1 MDAVVFR
8 VTRHPARRRNAS
20 RATSAKEGN
29 TKMKTGFAPTIGTT
43 NINRTGLALRSL
55 RAIGLSAALGAATA
69 AMAST
74 GVTYQHYR
82 FKVNAV
88 YGPNAE
94 KLEISHLGFFCEG
107 KELSYTYSSVSRGP
121 ATSAYGST
129 TPDDPSRVLSRG
141 DTSNLYADWNG
152 ARGNGKSGV
161 TDADRNNCYIDVSFA
176 APVRIDSYAFK
187 TGTCGYHFDGC
198 RAPKDFQLFG
208 SNDGEN
214 WTLLDTKTG
223 FQQPDGDRKWCSP
236 IQLGGANQGNYTT
249 DAKWFR
255 LSFRSR
261 NSASEWCIGLGEFA
275 LYNIAGSMIS
285 LTNVV
290 AASSLDLAPGEAI
303 VLMRNMANCYE
314 GYKRSTDSRTV
325 FTIPCMF
332 DQKIGGAIYNDST
345 LATDKSSYAASIW
358 VSGARAL
365 SEFRNVCVLLRLPA
379 DAPAVAAYNLSSAN
393 GTTGTIPRG
402 WILEASYDGVTWF
415 LLDERTDE
423 YMTTANNWFN
433 ARPYRF
439 NRAVPSASGA
449 TLTVGSFDRSGS
461 AAAPASSIVKVGEG
475 DWIQAGASPA
485 SVDVRGGSIE
495 LFPKFDAYRFR
506 VDRVKEWANQM
517 RLSEVALYDGETRLT
532 AASVCN
538 AHPDSGDPASRLVN
552 NLTSDN
558 YVDEYGATSDEA
570 AAKEALR
577 EQCWL
582 RMDYASPVRVTS
594 WAFWR
599 GDYSSGSPKDV
610 RLQGSR
616 DGGTTWI
623 DIDVRTNSAPASN
636 FGKAEFVRPEYA
648 GGTAS
653 DIAVSLSN
661 GGELKLNEATRRVSS
676 LTLDCATDGG
686 SLDVFAPAPNGTLRL
701 TGVTGSVDDL
711 VIPLTVDSFSGMENF
726 RSWTLFVNGVKAS
739 RRIMAADDHLVLA
752 QDATVILFH

>member
-1 MDAVVFR
+1 
-8 VTRHPARRRNAS
+8 
-20 RATSAKEGN
+20 
-29 TKMKTGFAPTIGTT
+29 MKTGFAPTIGTT
-43 NINRTGLALRSL
+43 NINRTGLALRSRL
-55 RAIGLSAALGAATA
+55 AVCLAAALGMATTATA
-69 AMAST
+69 ST
-74 GVTYQHYR
+74 VAAYQHYR

-88 YGPNAE
+88 YGSKADQM
-94 KLEISHLGFFCEG
+94 EIARLALFCEG
-107 KELSYTYSSVSRGP
+107 KDLAYTYSSVSRGP

-129 TPDDPSRVLSRG
+129 TPDSPSRVLSRG

-152 ARGNGKSGV
+152 ARGSGRSGV

-187 TGTCGYHFDGC
+187 TGTQGWHWDGC

-223 FQQPDGDRKWCSP
+223 FQQPDGDKKWCSP
-236 IQLGGANQGNYTT
+236 VRIGNADQGNYAT

-261 NSASEWCIGLGEFA
+261 NNASEWCMALGEFA
-275 LYNIAGSMIS
+275 LYNTAGTMIS

-290 AASSLDLAPGEAI
+290 AGSSFDLAPGEAT
-303 VLMRNMANCYE
+303 LLRRNISNCYE
-314 GYKRSTDSRTV
+314 GYKRLTDSRAV

-332 DQKIGGAIYNDST
+332 DKKVGGSIYNDST
-345 LATDKSSYAASIW
+345 LATDRSSYAASMW
-358 VSGARAL
+358 LPQATAL

-379 DAPAVAAYNLSSAN
+379 DAPAVAAYNLASAG
-393 GTTGTIPRG
+393 GTKDTIPRG

-415 LLDERTDE
+415 LLDERKDE
-423 YMTTANNWFN
+423 YMTAASSWFN
-433 ARPYRF
+433 VRPYRF

-485 SVDVRGGSIE
+485 MVDVRGGSLE

-506 VDRVKEWANQM
+506 VDRVKTWADRAQ
-517 RLSEVALYDGETRLT
+517 LSEVALYDGETRLA
-532 AASVCN
+532 AASVSN

-552 NLTSDN
+552 NSTNEN
-558 YVDEYGATSDEA
+558 YADEYGATSDEA

-594 WAFWR
+594 WAFWS
-599 GDYSSGSPKDV
+599 GSYSSGIPKDV

-623 DIDVRTNSAPASN
+623 DIDVRTNSAPAVN
-636 FGKAEFVRPEYA
+636 YAKAEFVRPEYA

-661 GGELKLNEATRRVSS
+661 VGELKLNEATRRVSS
-676 LTLDCATDGG
+676 LTLDCSTGGG
-686 SLDVFAPAPNGTLRL
+686 SLDVFAPAPDGALRL
-701 TGVTGSVDDL
+701 NGVTGSVDDIE
-711 VIPLTVDSFSGMENF
+711 IPVTVDSFSGTENF
-726 RSWTLFVNGVKAS
+726 RSWTLFVNGVKVE
-739 RRIMAADDHLVLA
+739 RRVTVAGGRLVLA